1 MKKILINSLFIFV
14 ISSIFHF
21 VYNIFPNNITALF
34 FPVNESIWEHYK
46 LLYTSAI
53 LFSYL
58 NMGSKSYHL
67 EALLR
72 AVLII
77 VILSIFYLPIY
88 YLYGENLVSTLI
100 ILFISILITEL
111 ILSRVINK
119 NYRLLNIISIP
130 IIISISI
137 LFMYLT
143 YNPIHN
149 DLFLDKTK
157 NTYGLNK

>member
-67 EALLR
+67 EA
-72 AVLII
+72 ASSSYVYSSKLISKA
-77 VILSIFYLPIY
+77 LSIFKRI
-88 YLYGENLVSTLI
+88 
-100 ILFISILITEL
+100 
-111 ILSRVINK
+111 
-119 NYRLLNIISIP
+119 
-130 IIISISI
+130 
-137 LFMYLT
+137 
-143 YNPIHN
+143 
-149 DLFLDKTK
+149 
-157 NTYGLNK
+157 

>member
-21 VYNIFPNNITALF
+21 VYNISPNNITALF

-58 NMGSKSYHL
+58 NIASKSYHL

-88 YLYGENLVSTLI
+88 YLYGENLVITLI

>member
-58 NMGSKSYHL
+58 NIDSKSYHL

-88 YLYGENLVSTLI
+88 YLYGENLVITLI